1 MFQSLRQNSQIY
13 IFYKGNKPSL
23 NIGSVVN
30 VSMPKPKY
38 PITQTFGQSQEMVI
52 DIIAKVNDVIVNYNS
67 LPATLDIADSYS
79 NGESIVIADSREA
92 INSEILNYKQKSLD
106 IINSIDI
113 HKNIIQDCDDIL
125 NKVNPEY
132 AEKKQQQ
139 DEILTLRN
147 QISEMSLNLTNLTQ
161 MIEQLKSNNYEQ
173 NVGNQGT

>member
-67 LPATLDIADSYS
+67 LPATLQIH
-79 NGESIVIADSREA
+79 IVMENQQLQQIVGRLL
-92 INSEILNYKQKSLD
+92 ILKY
-106 IINSIDI
+106 
-113 HKNIIQDCDDIL
+113 
-125 NKVNPEY
+125 
-132 AEKKQQQ
+132 
-139 DEILTLRN
+139 
-147 QISEMSLNLTNLTQ
+147 
-161 MIEQLKSNNYEQ
+161 
-173 NVGNQGT
+173 

>member
-30 VSMPKPKY
+30 VSMLKPKY
-38 PITQTFGQSQEMVI
+38 PISQTFGQSQEMVI

-125 NKVNPEY
+125 NKLNPEY

>member
-23 NIGSVVN
+23 KIGSGVN

-125 NKVNPEY
+125 NKLNPEY

>member
-1 MFQSLRQNSQIY
+1 MILDSKMNT
-13 IFYKGNKPSL
+13 
-23 NIGSVVN
+23 N
-30 VSMPKPKY
+30 VK
-38 PITQTFGQSQEMVI
+38 T
-52 DIIAKVNDVIVNYNS
+52 
-67 LPATLDIADSYS
+67 
-79 NGESIVIADSREA
+79 
-92 INSEILNYKQKSLD
+92 EILNYKQKSLD
-106 IINSIDI
+106 VINSIDI

-125 NKVNPEY
+125 NKLNPEY